1 MLNLPNSITIFRIFL
16 VPIIVVVLLTKIPNW
31 EFIGLG
37 IFLIGMI
44 SDALDGYF
52 ARKYN
57 QKTSLGALL
66 DPVAD
71 KLLISSVFISLV
83 EMQIVPAWVV
93 VIIVGR
99 EFFVLGL
106 RLVALEKSVV
116 ISASSLGKFKTLTQ
130 TIAIILL
137 IFQYKL
143 DEFFLWI
150 FGFRLELFSVL
161 AQTMLWVVI
170 VTSIFSMFDYFMKFY
185 RVIKE

>member
-16 VPIIVVVLLTKIPNW
+16 VPFLVVVLLTKIPNW

-37 IFLIGMI
+37 IFIIGMI
-44 SDALDGYF
+44 SDALDGYL

-83 EMQIVPAWVV
+83 ELQIVPAWVV

-106 RLVALEKSVV
+106 RLVAIEKSIL
-116 ISASSLGKFKTLTQ
+116 ISASSLGKFKTFVQ

-143 DEFFLWI
+143 NEFFLWI
-150 FGFRLELFSVL
+150 FGYRLELFSVL
-161 AQTMLWVVI
+161 AQTMLWIVI
-170 VTSIFSMFDYFMKFY
+170 VSSVFSMIDYFLKFY
-185 RVIKE
+185 KVFKQ

>member
-1 MLNLPNSITIFRIFL
+1 MVPFL
-16 VPIIVVVLLTKIPNW
+16 VVVLLTKIPNW

-44 SDALDGYF
+44 SDALDGYI

-57 QKTSLGALL
+57 QKTSFGALL

-71 KLLISSVFISLV
+71 KLLISSAFISLV
-83 EMQIVPAWVV
+83 EMQIVPAWIV

-106 RLVALEKSVV
+106 RMIALEKAIV
-116 ISASSLGKFKTLTQ
+116 IQASSLGKFKTLTQ

-143 DEFFLWI
+143 NEFFLWV
-150 FGFRLELFSVL
+150 FGYRLELFSVL
-161 AQTMLWVVI
+161 AQTMLWVV
-170 VTSIFSMFDYFMKFY
+170 VMTSVFSMLDYFIKF
-185 RVIKE
+185 RRILNL

>member
-1 MLNLPNSITIFRIFL
+1 MLNLANSITIFRIFL
-16 VPIIVVVLLTKIPNW
+16 VPFLVVVLLTKIPNW

-44 SDALDGYF
+44 SDALDGYI

-57 QKTSLGALL
+57 QKTSFGALL

-71 KLLISSVFISLV
+71 KLLISSAFISLV
-83 EMQIVPAWVV
+83 ELQIVPAWVV

-99 EFFVLGL
+99 EFFVMGF
-106 RLVALEKSVV
+106 RMVALEKSTV

-130 TIAIILL
+130 TIAIVLL

-143 DEFFLWI
+143 NEFFLWI
-150 FGFRLELFSVL
+150 FGFRLDLFSVL
-161 AQTMLWVVI
+161 AQTMLWIVI
-170 VTSIFSMFDYFMKFY
+170 ITSVFSMLDYFIKFY
-185 RVIKE
+185 KVFKL

>member
-16 VPIIVVVLLTKIPNW
+16 VPFLVVVLLTKIPNW

-44 SDALDGYF
+44 SDALDGYI

-83 EMQIVPAWVV
+83 EMQIVPAWIV

-99 EFFVLGL
+99 EFFILGL
-106 RLVALEKSVV
+106 RMIALEKS
-116 ISASSLGKFKTLTQ
+116 ILIPASSLGKFKTLTQ
-130 TIAIILL
+130 TIAIVLL

-143 DEFFLWI
+143 NEFFLWI

-170 VTSIFSMFDYFMKFY
+170 VSSVFSMADYFLKFY
-185 RVIKE
+185 KVFKE